1 MAAGRA
7 VLYRKKAG
15 TRARRAHP
23 TVAESA
29 AVGIAAA
36 DAAAMPAGW
45 TPSRFFG
52 AWKKEVAKTAGFDL
66 VWSNMGHYAGFTPE
80 SLEEAVDSVLRTT
93 VLRAYKSGDINEMI
107 RASDNDECAMQS
119 YTTAFVDAFWRDFW
133 TEYREKCPAPGTTA
147 EAGAR
152 PVP

>member
-1 MAAGRA
+1 MPAGVAPAAALNAAPNDPAAMAARQA
-7 VLYRKKAG
+7 VLGRKKVG

-29 AVGIAAA
+29 AVAMAAA

-52 AWKKEVAKTAGFDL
+52 AWKKEVAKTSGFDL

-93 VLRAYKSGDINEMI
+93 V
-107 RASDNDECAMQS
+107 SDDVK
-119 YTTAFVDAFWRDFW
+119 FVELKIA
-133 TEYREKCPAPGTTA
+133 T
-147 EAGAR
+147 
-152 PVP
+152 